1 MKAWKFFKA
10 SSLCSLVFAMSAIVL
25 TLAGCKSGTGTD
37 SPQLPEPEWT
47 ANRPRIDVESLKDNI
62 DLDMDISQLT
72 VSELRVLRNAFA
84 ARQGYLFMTAELRN
98 IFEQTSWYDQLMNA
112 RWAHEEGYDDWEEN
126 SADDPEWHAAL
137 KATKDPIS
145 YTEEEQAFIDRIKAR
160 EKELL
165 EANFKMDDGFI
176 VNVDNVVNIYQK
188 EGLGW
193 ETRKLDEYR
202 VTLQS
207 APITKGNAL
216 RSKLAEQGFA
226 IVDGQYDQLFQVY
239 ENNDYHNFPS
249 FVTTDLYLQ
258 AFHLYFDVLLRKVE
272 VAKFTPRL
280 LTLCEKMHDQLQV
293 IASTTSDPK
302 VRKAAEHA
310 VAYFAIGH
318 TLLKGQQSLS
328 IPIDL
333 QKQVS
338 LELKQIE
345 QEKDAFS
352 DFLDYHDA
360 YFMYSL
366 FRPRGHY
373 TRTPELQRYF
383 KAMMWLQTAPFIADK
398 PEQLIEAALI
408 GQVLTND
415 KAATKLYQDLFDP
428 ITYLMGEADN
438 ASIPQ
443 VFDLVKQQGASLAEI
458 ANDTKKMAALQD
470 AVKKLMDEQTRI
482 VPKFQAT
489 SIYKI
494 NLMPQRYMPDALVL
508 LEMVDYD
515 SKPTLRPLPKG
526 LDVMAAFG
534 MPAAERILIDEL
546 KENEQW
552 PKYTETL
559 NRMKKESDPSKW
571 SNNVANEWM
580 KTLTTLQ
587 SDKYE
592 TPKPDGT
599 HPDYFML
606 TPQWDKKNLNAA
618 LASWAELKHD
628 AILYAKQPMGAECG
642 GGGPEEPIC
651 MGYVEPNVKFWQKA
665 LDLLQETEDVFKK
678 YDLVTEDTENF
689 TTSLREQAE
698 FFLRVSKKE
707 LAGQKLSEEEYR
719 ELEYVG
725 AQFEYLSLNM
735 MREPDQWL
743 SDWNAVEG
751 ADKKVAVV
759 ADVYT
764 ANAYNND
771 DKSVLYEAVGP
782 ACEIYVIVE
791 IDGYLYLTRG
801 AVFSYREFDQPLGEP
816 RLTDE
821 EWQEQLQQQYHRGV
835 PEWMEPLKV
844 PADDIP
850 ADNELIFYSSGC

>member
-10 SSLCSLVFAMSAIVL
+10 SSLSALVFAVL
-25 TLAGCKSGTGTD
+25 AAMLMQTGCKSGTGED
-37 SPQLPEPEWT
+37 SPQLPTPEWT
-47 ANRPRIDVESLKDNI
+47 AERPRIDVESLKDNI
-62 DLDMDISQLT
+62 DLNMDISQLT

-84 ARQGYLFMTAELRN
+84 ARQGYIFMTAELRN
-98 IFEQTSWYDQLMNA
+98 VFEQTTWYNNLMMA
-112 RWAHEEGYDDWEEN
+112 RWEHEEEGIDEWYNDEDDEM
-126 SADDPEWHAAL
+126 SAAFE
-137 KATKDPIS
+137 ATKNPIT
-145 YTEEEQAFIDRIKAR
+145 YTKEEEAFIEKIKAR

-165 EANFKMDDGFI
+165 ESNFKMDEGFI
-176 VNVDNVVNIYQK
+176 VNVDNVVNLYQK
-188 EGLGW
+188 QGLGW
-193 ETRKLDEYR
+193 ETRQLDEHQ

-207 APITKGNAL
+207 APITKGQAL

-258 AFHLYFDVLLRKVE
+258 LFHLYFDVILRKVE

-280 LTLCEKMHDQLQV
+280 LALCEKMHDQLQV
-293 IASTTSDPK
+293 IASTTSDAK
-302 VRKAAEHA
+302 LRKAAEHA

-328 IPIDL
+328 VPIDL
-333 QKQVS
+333 QMDVTA
-338 LELKQIE
+338 ELKLIE
-345 QEKDAFS
+345 SEEDNFS
-352 DFLDYHDA
+352 DFLNYHEA

-373 TRTPELQRYF
+373 TRTPELRRYF

-398 PEQLIEAALI
+398 PEQLLEAALI
-408 GQVLTND
+408 GQVLTSD
-415 KAATKLYQDLFDP
+415 KNAAMLYKTLTEP
-428 ITYLMGEADN
+428 ITYLMGTPDN
-438 ASIPQ
+438 ASITQ
-443 VFDLVKQQGASLAEI
+443 VAELVQKQGASLTEI
-458 ANDTKKMAALQD
+458 ANDTKKMQALQT

-508 LEMVDYD
+508 QEMVDYE

-546 KENEQW
+546 KENEAW

-559 NRMKKESDPSKW
+559 NKMKKESDPSKW
-571 SNNVANEWM
+571 DSNVANEWM

-587 SDKYE
+587 ADKYE

-599 HPDYFML
+599 HPAYFMY

-665 LDLLQETEDVFKK
+665 LDLLNETQDVFSKF
-678 YDLVTEDTENF
+678 DLSTEDTERF
-689 TTSLREQAE
+689 TTSLYEQAE
-698 FFLRVSKKE
+698 FFLNVSKKE

-719 ELEYVG
+719 ELEYIG
-725 AQFEYLSLNM
+725 AQFEYISLDM

-782 ACEIYVIVE
+782 ASEIYVIVE
-791 IDGYLYLTRG
+791 IDGYLFLTRG

-821 EWQEQLQQQYHRGV
+821 EWQQQLQQQYHRGV

>member
-10 SSLCSLVFAMSAIVL
+10 SSLWTLAVAVSATLL
-25 TLAGCKSGTGTD
+25 TLAGCKSGTGTE

-72 VSELRVLRNAFA
+72 VSELRVLRNALA
-84 ARQGYLFMTAELRN
+84 ARQGYIFMTAELRN
-98 IFEQTSWYDQLMNA
+98 IFEQTSWYDRLMMA
-112 RWAHEEGYDDWEEN
+112 RWSYEEDGMDEWWDPDDKEG
-126 SADDPEWHAAL
+126 AAL
-137 KATKDPIS
+137 FEIAKKPIA
-145 YTEEEQAFIDRIKAR
+145 YTDEEQAFIDRIKAR

-165 EANFKMDDGFI
+165 ENNFKMGDGFI

-193 ETRKLDEYR
+193 EARQVDEDR

-226 IVDGQYDQLFQVY
+226 IIEGQYDQLFQVY
-239 ENNDYHNFPS
+239 EKNDYHNFPS

-258 AFHLYFDVLLRKVE
+258 TFHLYFDVILRKVE

-280 LTLCEKMHDQLQV
+280 VALCEKMHDQLQV

-318 TLLKGQQSLS
+318 TLLTGKQSLS
-328 IPIDL
+328 VPIDL
-333 QKQVS
+333 QKLVS
-338 LELKQIE
+338 EELQLIE
-345 QEKDAFS
+345 KEEDAFS

-373 TRTPELQRYF
+373 TRTPELKRYF

-398 PEQLIEAALI
+398 PAQMLEAALI
-408 GQVLTND
+408 GQVLTSDQN
-415 KAATKLYQDLFDP
+415 ASMLYKTLTEP
-428 ITYLMGEADN
+428 ITYLMGTPDN
-438 ASIPQ
+438 ASIIQ
-443 VFDLVKQQGASLAEI
+443 VADLVKQQGASLTEI
-458 ANDTKKMAALQD
+458 ANDTKKMEKLQA

-494 NLMPQRYMPDALVL
+494 NLMPQRFMPDALVL
-508 LEMVDYD
+508 QEMVDYD
-515 SKPTLRPLPKG
+515 SPKTLRPLPKG

-546 KENEQW
+546 KENETW
-552 PKYTETL
+552 PKFTETL

-571 SNNVANEWM
+571 DSNVANEWV

-587 SDKYE
+587 ADKYE

-599 HPDYFML
+599 HPAYFMY
-606 TPQWDKKNLNAA
+606 TPQWDKKNLNTA

-665 LDLLQETEDVFKK
+665 IDLLTETQDVFSKFDLSTEETER
-678 YDLVTEDTENF
+678 Y
-689 TTSLREQAE
+689 TTALYEEAE

-707 LAGQKLSEEEYR
+707 LAGQKLTDEEYR

-725 AQFEYLSLNM
+725 AQFEYISLDM

-743 SDWNAVEG
+743 QDWNAVEG
-751 ADKKVAVV
+751 ADKKVSVV

-764 ANAYNND
+764 ANAYNNEE
-771 DKSVLYEAVGP
+771 KSVLYAAVGP

-801 AVFSYREFDQPLGEP
+801 AVFSYREFDQLLGEP

-821 EWQEQLQQQYHRGV
+821 EWQQQLEQQYHRGM

-844 PADDIP
+844 PAEDIP
-850 ADNELIFYSSGC
+850 ADNELFFYSTGC